1 MQSRLSL
8 TLDLPTETSS
18 SVTGLMT
25 GINVDVTRLQS
36 SGNGWCIDRLRG
48 VVGVGRR
55 DLAVFG
61 DTVTHRRQTCVTL
74 RTGLTQRTDLCH
86 RYHTENETLRGQ
98 TYVTHKTGL
107 TLRENTHVMSHTEQT
122 YNT

>member
-1 MQSRLSL
+1 MKYAQSRLSL

-25 GINVDVTRLQS
+25 GMSDDVTRLQS
-36 SGNGWCIDRLRG
+36 SGNGWCIDKLRG

-61 DTVTHRRQTCVTL
+61 DTVTQRRQTCVTL
-74 RTGLTQRTDLCH
+74 RTGLCH
-86 RYHTENETLRGQ
+86 RGQ
-98 TYVTHKTGL
+98 TYVTDI
-107 TLRENTHVMSHTEQT
+107 TLWDDRLMSHTRQT
-122 YNT
+122 YGT